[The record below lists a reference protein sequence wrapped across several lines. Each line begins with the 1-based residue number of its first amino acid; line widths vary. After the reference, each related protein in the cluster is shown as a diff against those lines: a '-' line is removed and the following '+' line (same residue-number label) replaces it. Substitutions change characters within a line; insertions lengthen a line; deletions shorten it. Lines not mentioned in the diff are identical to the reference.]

1 MQYLPKSGDGK
12 NWMSSMQLLKNV
24 IVTNQ
29 YCSIQLCN
37 LKHHVVHCNFVSYV
51 ILEEAYCMQEPIT

>member
-1 MQYLPKSGDGK
+1 
-12 NWMSSMQLLKNV
+12 MSSMQLLKNV